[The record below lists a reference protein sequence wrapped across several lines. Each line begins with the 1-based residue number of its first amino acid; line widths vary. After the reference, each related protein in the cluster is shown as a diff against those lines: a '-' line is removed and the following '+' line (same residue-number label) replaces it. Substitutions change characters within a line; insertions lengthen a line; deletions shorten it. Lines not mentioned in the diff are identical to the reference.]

1 MSDHAGAYR
10 VVLDISQSLPAV
22 SYVEGTGELPVLP
35 EVSHGAAF
43 DVDVAGIVGMS
54 LPERSRQGVGAAG
67 HDDQVDVVVHKAISP
82 QAEAVPLRIRVQQF
96 QVEEAVMVGVEDSA
110 AIVPALRDVV
120 RQTHRNRASDSRH
133 EDR

>member
-1 MSDHAGAYR
+1 
-10 VVLDISQSLPAV
+10 
-22 SYVEGTGELPVLP
+22 
-35 EVSHGAAF
+35 
-43 DVDVAGIVGMS
+43 
-54 LPERSRQGVGAAG
+54 
-67 HDDQVDVVVHKAISP
+67 
-82 QAEAVPLRIRVQQF
+82 VPLRIRVQQF